1 MSKPVKS
8 TRLRFSFKTKVM
20 LLSLCLLIVPLL
32 LFSYYSYDALKKHI
46 IQEQKEALTSE
57 SHVLQ
62 EFVSENFQWV
72 LSESIVPLFSIRKTN
87 EEQLFLIKKGITQA
101 MSFRD
106 DNLME
111 IAEDYILGAGN
122 TDRTSTFISNTSKPY
137 KGMFVSEKSRRLLES
152 RLGSVTDK
160 TLADLIRD
168 RDLEKDKFYHYYFI
182 NGRKHYLG
190 SLTKLTDDYV
200 ICLFHD
206 ITETKQNYDDN
217 FLEKAFALD
226 LVSTITAINR
236 IDPDSTNIY
245 VFTDDRKSIIR
256 KQAYKLPDTLDEK
269 YLDIARTNDVWE
281 GSLDEDNYAYIFYFK
296 QTGWFF
302 VYSINLA
309 DGVSALNDSMEIIW
323 IITILLAGTCIFL
336 CSSILRKPLS
346 SLTSI
351 AKTAEYIEHT
361 DLTNKEEIAKIAQM
375 LPEKSNDEIG
385 MLSET
390 LKEMSCSVSDK
401 AIELLSANAQKR
413 QLEGE
418 LNAAKEIQMGILP
431 ESLKLSEF
439 SPLKLSALQVPA
451 KEVGGD
457 LYDAISFDEDRI
469 ALVIG
474 DVSDKGVPAAL
485 FMAMT
490 VILIRECVSLKMPV
504 EQIALELN
512 RNLCQH
518 NPNMMFVTLFVGVLN
533 KKTGELSY
541 VNCGHCVPYI
551 FSDGNVDT
559 IEGLS
564 GPAIGVAP
572 GFEYKSFSTNVP
584 LNSNLFFFTDGV
596 SEAQNP
602 QLELYG
608 EKRIEHFLKKLKE
621 TDPERVC
628 SKMMGELILYRNKAA
643 QSDDITILCVRN

>member
-1 MSKPVKS
+1 MSKPVKNAG
-8 TRLRFSFKTKVM
+8 RRFRFKTKVM

-32 LFSYYSYDALKKHI
+32 LFSYYSYDALKDHI
-46 IQEQKEALTSE
+46 VKEQKEALTSE
-57 SHVLQ
+57 SRVLQ

-72 LSESIVPLFSIRKTN
+72 LSESILPLSSIRKTN
-87 EEQLFLIKKGITQA
+87 EEQLILIKKGITQA

-111 IAEDYILGAGN
+111 IAEEYILGAGN
-122 TDRTSTFISNTSKPY
+122 TEKTSTFISNTKKPY
-137 KGMFVSEKSRRLLES
+137 KGMFVSEKSRSLLES

-160 TLADLIRD
+160 TLADLIRT
-168 RDLEKDKFYHYYFI
+168 RDLEQDEFYHYYFI
-182 NGRKHYLG
+182 KGRKHYLC
-190 SLTKLTDDYV
+190 SLTKLNKDYV

-206 ITETKQNYDDN
+206 ISDIKQNYDEN
-217 FLEKAFALD
+217 YLERAFALD
-226 LVSTITAINR
+226 LVSTISAINR

-245 VFTDDRKSIIR
+245 VFTNDRKSIIR
-256 KQAYKLPDTLDEK
+256 KLAYKLPDTLDEK
-269 YLDIARTNDVWE
+269 YLDIARKNDVWE
-281 GSLDEDNYAYIFYFK
+281 GYLDKMNYAYIFYFK

-302 VYSINLA
+302 MYSINLA

-323 IITILLAGTCIFL
+323 FITILLAGTCIFL
-336 CSSILRKPLS
+336 CSSIIRKPLR
-346 SLTSI
+346 SLTKI
-351 AKTAEYIEHT
+351 AKTAEYIEHA
-361 DLTNKEEIAKIAQM
+361 DLTNKDEISKIAQM

-418 LNAAKEIQMGILP
+418 LNAAKEIQLGILP
-431 ESLKLSEF
+431 ESLKFREF
-439 SPLKLSALQVPA
+439 SPMRISALQVPA

-457 LYDAISFDEDRI
+457 LYDAISYDEDRV

-504 EQIALELN
+504 DKIALELN

-533 KKTGELSY
+533 KKTGEISY

-551 FSDGNVDT
+551 FSEGNVDT

-572 GFEYKSFSTNVP
+572 DFEYKSFSTKVP

-602 QLELYG
+602 QQELYG
-608 EKRIEHFLKKLKE
+608 EKRIEHFLRKLKE
-621 TDPERVC
+621 TDPDRVC

>member
-1 MSKPVKS
+1 MSKPARN
-8 TRLRFSFKTKVM
+8 TERRFRFKTKVM

-32 LFSYYSYDALKKHI
+32 LFSYYSYDALKSHI
-46 IQEQKEALTSE
+46 VQEQKEALSSE
-57 SHVLQ
+57 SRVLK
-62 EFVSENFQWV
+62 EFVHENFQWV
-72 LSESIVPLFSIRKTN
+72 LSESVVPLFSIRKTN
-87 EEQLFLIKKGITQA
+87 EEQLFIIKKGITQA
-101 MSFRD
+101 MSFND

-122 TDRTSTFISNTSKPY
+122 TDKIFTFISNTSKPY
-137 KGMFVSEKSRRLLES
+137 KGMFVNDKTRNLIES
-152 RLGSVTDK
+152 RLGSVTDR
-160 TLADLIRD
+160 TLGDIIKARNFEPG
-168 RDLEKDKFYHYYFI
+168 RYYHYYFI
-182 NGRKHYLG
+182 HGTKHFLG
-190 SLTKLTDDYV
+190 SLTRLNKDHV
-200 ICLFHD
+200 ICLLHD
-206 ITETKQNYDDN
+206 ISSIKQNYDEN
-217 FLEKAFALD
+217 YLEKAFALD
-226 LVSTITAINR
+226 LVGTISAINR
-236 IDPDSTNIY
+236 IDPESTNIY

-256 KQAYKLPDTLDEK
+256 KQAYKLPDTLNEAF
-269 YLDIARTNDVWE
+269 LDKARQDDVWE
-281 GSLDEDNYAYIFYFK
+281 GYLDRMNYAYIFYFK

-302 VYSINLA
+302 MYTINLA
-309 DGVSALNDSMEIIW
+309 SSVVELNDSMEIIW
-323 IITILLAGTCIFL
+323 AITILLAGTCIFL
-336 CSSILRKPLS
+336 CSLILRKPLG
-346 SLTSI
+346 SLTRI
-351 AKTAEYIEHT
+351 AKTAEYIERA
-361 DLTNKEEIAKIAQM
+361 DLTNKDEIAKIAQM

-390 LKEMSCSVSDK
+390 LKEMSQSVSDK

-431 ESLKLSEF
+431 ESLELREF

-457 LYDAISFDEDRI
+457 LYDAINFDEDRV

-512 RNLCQH
+512 KNLCQH
-518 NPNMMFVTLFVGVLN
+518 NPNMMFVTLFVGILN
-533 KKTGELSY
+533 RRNGELSY
-541 VNCGHCVPYI
+541 VNCGHCVPYV
-551 FSDGNVDT
+551 FKDGKVSM

-572 GFEYKSFSTNVP
+572 GFEYKAFSTEVP

-602 QLELYG
+602 QQELYG
-608 EKRIEHFLKKLKE
+608 EKRIERFLENLKE
-621 TDPERVC
+621 NEPSKVC
-628 SKMMGELILYRNKAA
+628 SRMMGELILYRNKAA

>member
-1 MSKPVKS
+1 MPEKS
-8 TRLRFSFKTKVM
+8 AGRRFRFKTKVM
-20 LLSLCLLIVPLL
+20 LLSLCLLVVPIF
-32 LFSYYSYDALKKHI
+32 LFSYYSYDALKDHI
-46 IQEQKEALTSE
+46 VKEQKEALTSE

-72 LSESIVPLFSIRKTN
+72 LSESIVPLSSIRKTN
-87 EEQLFLIKKGITQA
+87 EEQLILIKNGITQA

-111 IAEDYILGAGN
+111 IAEEYILRAGN
-122 TDRTSTFISNTSKPY
+122 TDKTSTFISNIAKPY

-152 RLGSVTDK
+152 RLGSVTDDI
-160 TLADLIRD
+160 LADLIRTRIFD
-168 RDLEKDKFYHYYFI
+168 EDEFYHYYFV

-190 SLTKLTDDYV
+190 SLYKLNKDYL

-206 ITETKQNYDDN
+206 ITAIKQNYDEN
-217 FLEKAFALD
+217 HTEKAFALD
-226 LVSTITAINR
+226 LVTTISAINR

-245 VFTDDRKSIIR
+245 VFTEDRKSIIR
-256 KQAYKLPDTLDEK
+256 KQSYKLPDTLDDK
-269 YLDIARTNDVWE
+269 YLEIAKKNDVWE
-281 GSLDEDNYAYIFYFK
+281 GYLDEDNYAYIFYFK

-302 VYSINLA
+302 MYSINLA

-323 IITILLAGTCIFL
+323 IITILLAATCIFL
-336 CSSILRKPLS
+336 CSSIIRKPLG
-346 SLTSI
+346 SLTKI
-351 AKTAEYIEHT
+351 AKTAEYIEHA
-361 DLTNKEEIAKIAQM
+361 DLTDKEEIAKIAQM

-418 LNAAKEIQMGILP
+418 LNAAKEIQLGILP
-431 ESLKLSEF
+431 ESLKFREF
-439 SPLKLSALQVPA
+439 SPMRISALQVPA

-457 LYDAISFDEDRI
+457 LYDAISYDEDRV

-490 VILIRECVSLKMPV
+490 VILIRECVSLRMPV
-504 EQIALELN
+504 EQIAQELN
-512 RNLCQH
+512 KNLCQH
-518 NPNMMFVTLFVGVLN
+518 NPNMMFVTLFVGLLN
-533 KKTGELSY
+533 KKTGELSF

-551 FSDGNVDT
+551 FSDGKVNT

-572 GFEYKSFSTNVP
+572 GFEYKSFATNVP

-602 QLELYG
+602 QQELYG
-608 EKRIEHFLKKLKE
+608 EKRIEHFLRKLKE